1 MSNTLIPTTTGR
13 KSFSRDFLGAVSG
26 KKAMEVAFKYLTT
39 IQQESAEVQLAGMSV
54 MHLLVCQHVGLDP
67 IHALNIADNMIN
79 RQGLIKQEHLMA
91 IREYL
96 SKELKRPE
104 GLKPY

>member
-1 MSNTLIPTTTGR
+1 
-13 KSFSRDFLGAVSG
+13 
-26 KKAMEVAFKYLTT
+26 MEIAFRYLTT

-54 MHLLVCQHVGLDP
+54 MHLLVCEHVGLDP
-67 IHALNIADNMIN
+67 IQALTVADNMIKH
-79 RQGLIKQEHLMA
+79 QGLLKQEHLMA

-96 SKELKRPE
+96 SKELKRPD